1 MKITPEMNGG
11 SLPYGNQ
18 KCPACLRNYSSVL
31 ALGHAF
37 SDGSYICYAFS
48 PQQKPKNPVATFI
61 FHPDRPNTYTLYE
74 AESAVK
80 LSANTVLNPLD
91 FLFGNELTDKLTEMW
106 QDGYA
111 AW

>member
-11 SLPYGNQ
+11 ALPYGRW

-31 ALGHAF
+31 ALGTECA
-37 SDGSYICYAFS
+37 DGSYICYAFS
-48 PQQKPKNPVATFI
+48 PKQKPKNPVATFI
-61 FHPDRPNTYTLYE
+61 FHPDKPHTYTIYE
-74 AESAVK
+74 AGSSAH

-106 QDGYA
+106 QDGYS